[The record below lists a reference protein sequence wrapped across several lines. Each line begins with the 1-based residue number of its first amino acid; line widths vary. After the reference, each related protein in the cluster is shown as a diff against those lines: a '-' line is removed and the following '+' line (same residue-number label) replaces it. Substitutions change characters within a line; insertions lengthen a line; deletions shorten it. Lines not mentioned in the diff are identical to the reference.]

1 MEALVSRIAH
11 TVLKVIDFPRY
22 NMKFSGENVI
32 LRGIVYVV
40 SRFPLHFMFYR
51 RNLDHFSKSAYCECN
66 FFCLKWLEIL
76 KILKLQFLTK
86 KDV

>member
-40 SRFPLHFMFYR
+40 SRFPLHFMSCR
-51 RNLDHFSKSAYCECN
+51 RNLN
-66 FFCLKWLEIL
+66 FFYNSARQEETSMHIQYCTSKDKIRTLIL
-76 KILKLQFLTK
+76 S
-86 KDV
+86 